1 MINHKKC
8 GWAGSISEFCNTETT
23 VIVDSCIKFYT
34 LHYNETA
41 EQIKSQ
47 IYAWQDSFSYLK
59 GCLANYP
66 YPDDLIIFEYILPR
80 SGLSRPD
87 VIIIQKHDSGRIDL
101 KVIEFK
107 SHPNLQENE
116 KWQLRVYLQKLSY
129 YHSFTHDYVSNIEG
143 ILISTHPSWDDSYY
157 VDNEHDLTIVGRYRL
172 LEILKETVSCPNP
185 LSSTVKLNKSSSKE
199 LLLQFLDS
207 QYIPSPSIVH
217 SARILFHNRD
227 IPRISTVES
236 SNFYNV
242 LEQVESII
250 EKAQNDRTHHLV
262 LVHGEPGSG
271 KTFLGLKIA
280 HKDYSQHINPGQA
293 VFLSG
298 NRPLVDVLA
307 NLTNDTFVQ
316 HLYKFKNEYKPLSN
330 NTTQTPYENIF
341 IFDEAQRA
349 WDENKV
355 NHTFNNVSMSE
366 PDIILDI
373 ASRVTQQWSVTVA
386 LIGQGQ
392 EIKGGEEAGLEL
404 WANAV
409 RQVSINKQIGYYV
422 HGSPT
427 DLIHFQSNM
436 PANVYL
442 DNSDHLFL
450 NSALRNH
457 DAHQY
462 HKFINSFLEGEFAQ
476 AAQYFSLIKDKY
488 LFRWTDSIKAAKS
501 TLTGYASNIK
511 TEDGRF
517 QYGALYSTTSTK
529 PKHFKV
535 FTKTTFYKVPDYVI
549 YHNYRELRG
558 LNSRENN
565 LEAEDFMR
573 WQQHEER
580 YSNCLVYA
588 ATEYECQGLELDMA
602 LVEWGDDL
610 IYQNNNWQHKPNT
623 YKERDKDAQ
632 NPKQLIKNTYRVLL
646 TRGRDATVVFIDDQL
661 LQQLFIR
668 CGVPKLASN

>member
-1 MINHKKC
+1 MLKHEKC
-8 GWAGSISEFCNTETT
+8 GWAGLISEFVNTETDF
-23 VIVDSCIKFYT
+23 IVNCCIEFYKT
-34 LHYNETA
+34 QYNEME
-41 EQIKSQ
+41 EQIRPQ
-47 IYAWQDSFSYLK
+47 IHAWRDSIDCLK
-59 GCLANYP
+59 TCLVNYP
-66 YPDDLIIFEYILPR
+66 CLDDLIIFEYILPR

-87 VIIIQKHDSGRIDL
+87 VIIIQKRKTITL

-107 SHPNLQENE
+107 GHPNLKEDE
-116 KWQLRVYLQKLSY
+116 KWQLRIYLQKINY
-129 YHSFTHDYVSNIEG
+129 YHSFTHDYVSSIKG
-143 ILISTHPSWDDSYY
+143 ILISTDSTWDDYY
-157 VDNEHDLTIVGRYRL
+157 HIDDEHGLTIVGRNRL
-172 LEILKETVSCPNP
+172 LEALVNSISCPDS
-185 LSSTVKLNKSSSKE
+185 LSSAVKLNESSPNE
-199 LLLQFLDS
+199 LLLQFLQS
-207 QYIPSPSIVH
+207 QYIPSPAIVH
-217 SARILFHNRD
+217 SARILFHNRN

-236 SNFYNV
+236 SNFYDV

-250 EKAQNDRTHHLV
+250 KEAQNNRTHHLI

-271 KTFLGLKIA
+271 KTFLGLKVA
-280 HKDYSQHINPGQA
+280 HKDYSEHENPGQA

-330 NTTQTPYENIF
+330 NRTQTPYENIF

-349 WDENKV
+349 WDANKV
-355 NHTFNNVSMSE
+355 NHMFNNTWMSE

-373 ASRVTQQWSVTVA
+373 ASRVTQNWSVTVA

-392 EIKGGEEAGLEL
+392 EIKGGEESGLEL
-404 WANAV
+404 WARAV
-409 RQVSINKQIGYYV
+409 TKVSSDKQIDYYV
-422 HGSPT
+422 HGSAA
-427 DLIHFQSNM
+427 DLIQFKSNM
-436 PANVYL
+436 PANVHL

-450 NSALRNH
+450 DSALRNH

-462 HKFINSFLEGEFAQ
+462 HKFINSFLGGNFDQ
-476 AAQYFSLIKDKY
+476 AAQYFLQIKDKY
-488 LFRWTDSIKAAKS
+488 LFRWTDNIEAAKS
-501 TLTGYASNIK
+501 TLFGYASNIK

-535 FTKTTFYKVPDYVI
+535 FTKSTFYKVPDYVI

-558 LNSRENN
+558 LNSRDND
-565 LEAEDFMR
+565 LEAEDFRR

-580 YSNCLVYA
+580 YSNRLIYA
-588 ATEYECQGLELDMA
+588 ATEYECQGLELDMTI
-602 LVEWGDDL
+602 VEWGDDL
-610 IYQNNNWQHKPNT
+610 IYWNNNWQHKPNT

-632 NPKQLIKNTYRVLL
+632 NPRQLIKNTYRVLL
-646 TRGRDATVVFIDDQL
+646 TRGRDATIVFTEDDV

-668 CGVPKLASN
+668 CGVPKLA